1 MFSTIAVLLTVFSVA
16 HCGGHWDS
24 FMKKYA
30 NVKILSDC
38 FGDKFITEWFKNYTE
53 ACDFCQNLSPENYL
67 RGVPLNEASFD
78 SLGLQQQF
86 NPLLT
91 SLPGMEHAS
100 PFNLY
105 DFQHSGA
112 VPQLSE
118 QGAGLVDVNNFVK
131 RDAEEPL
138 YDHKKISK
146 IYNKFQEQAGNFT
159 CVFKRLKIFNDGFDV
174 DVSHIMSLYSTLN
187 LDIEL
192 LTDVTEGVMDC
203 IKFATCKPLN
213 KMTLT
218 PPIVQRA
225 MTFLKCEAKQRVA
238 SCVKNDV
245 RKMQHKFDLDALGK
259 VEAGNEADMGDKM
272 MAIMW
277 GDFTK

>member
-1 MFSTIAVLLTVFSVA
+1 MKNKYEFHFWTLETECINGLTEVLLF
-16 HCGGHWDS
+16 
-24 FMKKYA
+24 F
-30 NVKILSDC
+30 
-38 FGDKFITEWFKNYTE
+38 
-53 ACDFCQNLSPENYL
+53 
-67 RGVPLNEASFD
+67 
-78 SLGLQQQF
+78 LQ
-86 NPLLT
+86 
-91 SLPGMEHAS
+91 
-100 PFNLY
+100 
-105 DFQHSGA
+105 
-112 VPQLSE
+112 
-118 QGAGLVDVNNFVK
+118 K
-131 RDAEEPL
+131 RNADEPL
-138 YDHKKISK
+138 YDQKKISK